1 MTHSDFNQVHREKVF
16 ENVVFTVARRLYDPA
31 LNGVDWNAAATK
43 HRSPIVNAGTRE
55 EFEAAVNNLIKELR
69 VSHAGFFSEKRPI
82 ASAKIAIGA
91 TFFDSGGR
99 WVLQDVHPGG
109 PAHGAGVQPGDT
121 LLAVAGKDAA
131 PPEMP
136 VFALGEAV
144 PVDLERR
151 NGSRERVQILVP
163 VSKKKNRPLVEIQP
177 ASWTKLPDGTGYLK
191 IVMFPGV
198 VGIDLARDID
208 RAVRELNSDRLVI
221 DLRGNSGGG
230 MGCLRVMSYLTP
242 DRMPVGYSVTRKDM
256 DRPQF
261 DKTRL
266 PVFDHIPDRK
276 SGLIP
281 LMFRFAIHGRSV
293 AVYTERKGAQRFHG
307 RVALLVN
314 EHSAS
319 SSEMITAFGAENGFA
334 TVVGSKTAGR
344 LLGGNSFKVGYGY
357 RVALPVVAYRT
368 WRDTRL
374 EGKGVSPDVAAP
386 FTPEALREGLD
397 TQLKAA
403 VDAVS
408 NGNGHR
414 IRTGQVNQP
423 PPAGREART

>member
-1 MTHSDFNQVHREKVF
+1 MTDSAFNQELREKVF
-16 ENVVFTVARRLYDPA
+16 ANVVSTVARRLYDPA
-31 LNGVDWNAAATK
+31 LNGVDWSAAAAK
-43 HRSPIVNAGTRE
+43 HRGPIIGAGTRE
-55 EFEAAVNNLIKELR
+55 EFESAVNNLIRELR
-69 VSHAGFFSEKRPI
+69 VSHAGFFSEKRPL
-82 ASAKIAIGA
+82 AAAKIAIGA
-91 TFFDSGGR
+91 TFHDGGSR
-99 WVLQDVHPGG
+99 WIFQDVHPGG
-109 PAHGAGVQPGDT
+109 PAHAAGVQPGDT

-144 PVDLERR
+144 AVDIERR
-151 NGSRERVQILVP
+151 NGSRERVQIHVP
-163 VSKKKNRPLVEIQP
+163 VSKKRDRPLVEIQP

-191 IVMFPGV
+191 VAIFPGM

-208 RAVRELNSDRLVI
+208 RAIRELSSDRLII

-230 MGCLRVMSYLTP
+230 MGCLRVMSYLTA
-242 DRMPVGYSVTRKDM
+242 DRVPVGYSVTRKDM

-266 PVFDHIPDRK
+266 PVFDRIPDRK
-276 SGLIP
+276 TGLIS
-281 LMFRFAIHGRSV
+281 LMFRFALHGRSV
-293 AVYTERKGAQRFHG
+293 AVYTEQKGSQRFHG
-307 RVALLVN
+307 RIALLVN

-319 SSEMITAFGAENGFA
+319 SSEMITAFGAENGVA

-357 RVALPVVAYRT
+357 RIALPVVAYRT

-374 EGKGVSPDVAAP
+374 EGKGVEPDIEAP
-386 FTPEALREGLD
+386 FTPDALRDGLD

-403 VDAVS
+403 VEVLS

-414 IRTGQVNQP
+414 IRTGQVIQP
-423 PPAGREART
+423 PPPGLEART